1 MQPWSMNNGQN
12 MHVCWRLVRVL
23 ACVWCRIPQKSD
35 RFMIHALCSALN
47 TKTITMVWQRLQSGR
62 EKKRQHN
69 QEPENTSSQY
79 SKLPSNMLGSRRYKN
94 RKAVA
99 SFRGRATWVFTSKY
113 VSRFRRRYL
122 PKERPLYT
130 VQRILV
136 KPPMVIQVIY
146 DARCSICLRAI
157 QLVSF
162 REETL
167 RWANTLS

>member
-1 MQPWSMNNGQN
+1 MQPWSMNNDQN

-23 ACVWCRIPQKSD
+23 ACVWCRVPQKRD
-35 RFMIHALCSALN
+35 WFMIHALCSALN
-47 TKTITMVWQRLQSGR
+47 TTTITMVWQCLQSVG

-99 SFRGRATWVFTSKY
+99 SLRGRATWVFTWKY
-113 VSRFRRRYL
+113 VSRLRRYL
-122 PKERPLYT
+122 PKERPLYR